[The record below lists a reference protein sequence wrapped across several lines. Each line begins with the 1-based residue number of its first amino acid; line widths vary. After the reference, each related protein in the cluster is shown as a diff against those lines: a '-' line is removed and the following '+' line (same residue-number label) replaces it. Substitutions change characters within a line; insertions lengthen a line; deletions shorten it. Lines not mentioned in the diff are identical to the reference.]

1 MHRSNH
7 SHSANSLII
16 RNEILGASNSS
27 PLFYPRSVNQMVDQV
42 KKKLLLLL
50 GFISLGLGFV
60 GVFLP
65 LWPTTPFVLLSAWMF
80 AKSSDKYHRW
90 LRQNRFFGDA
100 LRGWEAGEGLTLRV
114 KWRMVILAT
123 VFIGSSVVLCPSTI
137 GRIIL
142 LLIWL
147 IPLSVAIITKTRR

>member
-1 MHRSNH
+1 MLNR
-7 SHSANSLII
+7 
-16 RNEILGASNSS
+16 
-27 PLFYPRSVNQMVDQV
+27 VQ
-42 KKKLLLLL
+42 KKLLLLL
-50 GFISLGLGFV
+50 GFFSLGLGFI
-60 GVFLP
+60 GVLLP
-65 LWPTTPFVLLSAWMF
+65 LWPTTPFVLISAWLF

-90 LRQNRFFGDA
+90 LHHNRYFGEA
-100 LRGWEAGEGLTLRV
+100 LRAWEAGEGLSLIV